1 MFDIQT
7 DPRGVRELLI
17 DLVENYKFELNFL
30 SKCTGVELNSLE
42 KLYNGQTD
50 LLELALPIEQMSK
63 LMNTLSMLSTD
74 ISVVEDDDRVQ
85 GVIKYL
91 TIQGLNLNLE
101 TIAIYAGISIEDLEN
116 FMKDTNS
123 ISYEKR
129 YKLATKC
136 LYLHFLFKEI
146 SQSK

>member
-1 MFDIQT
+1 MLEIQS
-7 DPRGVRELLI
+7 DPHGVRELLI
-17 DLVENYKFELNFL
+17 DLVENYKFELSFL
-30 SKCTGVELNSLE
+30 SRIIGVDINSLE
-42 KLYNGQTD
+42 KLYTGQTD

-63 LMNTLSMLSTD
+63 LTNTISMLSTG
-74 ISVVEDDDRVQ
+74 ISMVDDNDRVQ

-101 TIAIYAGISIEDLEN
+101 TIAIYAGISIEDLES

-129 YKLATKC
+129 YKLATKS
-136 LYLHFLFKEI
+136 LFLHFLFKEV
-146 SQSK
+146 SQGK